1 MRSRSFRGRALR
13 RLPRVVVLGA
23 LVATLSA
30 APAAAQSLFET
41 LFGPSK
47 PSHAY
52 PQVQPYRSVLP
63 MPPAH
68 RPSATAGSGGAS
80 NYSLAS
86 RDHDD
91 GAGSGSYRTVCVRMC
106 DGYYWPISHNVSRG
120 RMNRDAGT
128 CRSSCGEEARLF
140 YMPARTS
147 TIDDAVDLQGRPYG
161 KIPNAFLYRKRLVDG
176 CACRPAPWS
185 DIEAARHNQYLM
197 AELAAR
203 PRRDGA
209 DDAPPL
215 GPRLSARSAQDIGVG
230 APITAVAAAEAPPA
244 TAPAVVAG
252 TSTGA
257 DTPAARVLT
266 PPLVERPAAIT
277 LADAAETRS
286 QPPSAPT
293 PRRTRASRQDGAPI
307 QPQFINRKPPAAPA
321 PIQTVQAKP
330 PVAPGVF
337 SALGGPQK
345 YTWPGDPVRR

>member
-1 MRSRSFRGRALR
+1 MRSRSPRGRVLR
-13 RLPRVVVLGA
+13 RLPHVFVLGVLA
-23 LVATLSA
+23 ASLCT

-41 LFGPSK
+41 LFGTSK

-52 PQVQPYRSVLP
+52 PQVQPYRAPLP
-63 MPPAH
+63 MPPAY
-68 RPSATAGSGGAS
+68 RPSATQGSGGS
-80 NYSLAS
+80 TSYSPAM

-120 RMNRDAGT
+120 RMNRDANT

-147 TIDDAVDLQGRPYG
+147 DIDDAVDLQGKPYG

-203 PRRDGA
+203 PRRENA

-215 GPRLSARSAQDIGVG
+215 GPRYSARSAQDVG
-230 APITAVAAAEAPPA
+230 TGESASTVAAAPAAPA
-244 TAPAVVAG
+244 AAPAVVAD
-252 TSTGA
+252 A
-257 DTPAARVLT
+257 PAARVVT
-266 PPLVERPAAIT
+266 PPLVERPSAIT
-277 LADAAETRS
+277 LADAAETKS
-286 QPPSAPT
+286 QQPAAPA
-293 PRRTRASRQDGAPI
+293 PRRARSRQDGAPV
-307 QPQFINRKPPAAPA
+307 QPQFINRKPTAQLPPM
-321 PIQTVQAKP
+321 QTVQAKQP
-330 PVAPGVF
+330 ISPSMF
-337 SALGGPQK
+337 SSLGGPQK

>member
-1 MRSRSFRGRALR
+1 MRSRSPRGLALR
-13 RLPRVVVLGA
+13 RLPRIFVLGVLA
-23 LVATLSA
+23 ASLSA
-30 APAAAQSLFET
+30 APAAAQSLFEA

-47 PSHAY
+47 PSNAY
-52 PQVQPYRSVLP
+52 PQMQPYRAPLP
-63 MPPAH
+63 MPPAY
-68 RPSATAGSGGAS
+68 RPSATPGSGGAS
-80 NYSLAS
+80 NYSPAI

-120 RMNRDAGT
+120 RMNRDANT

-147 TIDDAVDLQGRPYG
+147 DIDDAVDLQGRPYA

-203 PRRDGA
+203 PRRDSA
-209 DDAPPL
+209 EDAPPL
-215 GPRLSARSAQDIGVG
+215 GPRFSARSAQDIGTG
-230 APITAVAAAEAPPA
+230 EPTASIAAAPA
-244 TAPAVVAG
+244 SSAAAPAVVADVE
-252 TSTGA
+252 A
-257 DTPAARVLT
+257 PATRIVT

-277 LADAAETRS
+277 LADAAETKPQ
-286 QPPSAPT
+286 QPAAPA
-293 PRRTRASRQDGAPI
+293 PRRARASRQDGAPV
-307 QPQFINRKPPAAPA
+307 QPQFINRRPTAQLPPM
-321 PIQTVQAKP
+321 QTLQAKQTMS
-330 PVAPGVF
+330 PGMF
-337 SALGGPQK
+337 SSLGGPQK